1 MIMNADNSFIADQFS
16 LLAKLMEIHGE
27 NSFKAKAYASV
38 AFTIE
43 RLPQQLSEIPVAKF
57 SSIKGIGDSA
67 AKKIVEVFERGEIT
81 VLTQMIE
88 KTPQGIMQML
98 NIKGIGPKK
107 IAVIWNEMGIES
119 IGELLYACNENRLTL
134 YKGFGE
140 KTQKSI
146 QQSIEYFLNNIGS
159 YLYEQV
165 EALAENLEKAL
176 KQNFPDYVF
185 LNTGIFRRQLET
197 IDKLEWVSNV
207 PAAALQEFLSDHHF
221 VTEKL
226 DTEESVFQGKEENIQ
241 LNFYH
246 TAEEHLYYKLF
257 TTSCSEVF
265 LDEWNQRMLFK
276 NFHEFT
282 SEEEIF
288 SNANIPFIP
297 ACLRE
302 TGAIINQAQANN
314 LPVIIQPKDIKE
326 IIHSHSKWSDGNNT
340 LEEMA
345 KAAIQSGFEYLVIS
359 DHSKTAVYANGL
371 TEERIKAQHAEIDE
385 LNEKLRP
392 FKILKSIESDILND
406 GSLDYSDEILNSF
419 DIVIASVHSN
429 LKMSEEKAMMRLL
442 NAIKNPYT
450 SILGHCTGRLL
461 LSRAGY
467 PVNHKQLIDACAE
480 NNVVIELNAHPRRL
494 DIDWRF
500 LNYCIEKKVLI
511 SIDPDAH
518 SVNGF
523 RHVRYG
529 TLAAQKAGI
538 TPAQNLSSY
547 SLNEFEAFL
556 KTQHAKRNF

>member
-1 MIMNADNSFIADQFS
+1 MTADNSFIADQFS
-16 LLAKLMEIHGE
+16 LLAKLMDIHGE
-27 NSFKAKAYASV
+27 NSFKAKAYSSA
-38 AFTIE
+38 AFTIDK
-43 RLPQQLSEIPVAKF
+43 LPQQLSEIPAVKL

-67 AKKIVEVFERGEIT
+67 AKKIIEIFERGEIIA
-81 VLTQMIE
+81 LTQLIE
-88 KTPQGIMQML
+88 KTPPGIMQML

-107 IAVIWNEMGIES
+107 ITVIWKEMGIES

-140 KTQKSI
+140 KTQKGI
-146 QQSIEYFLNNIGS
+146 QESIEYFLNNIGS
-159 YLYEQV
+159 YLYEHV
-165 EALAENLEKAL
+165 EQLVHDLDKAL
-176 KQNFPDYVF
+176 KKNFSQHIF

-197 IDKLEWVSNV
+197 IDKLEWVTNA
-207 PAAALQEFLSDHHF
+207 PAAVLQQYLSTQNF

-226 DTEESVFQGKEENIQ
+226 ETEESIFQGKDENIQ

-246 TAEEHLYYKLF
+246 AEEENLYYKLF
-257 TTSCSEVF
+257 ITSCSEVF
-265 LDEWNQRMLFK
+265 LDEWNKRALFK
-276 NFHEFT
+276 DVHQFA

-288 SNANIPFIP
+288 ANVNLQFIP
-297 ACLRE
+297 AYLRE
-302 TGAIINQAQANN
+302 TATVISQSEAND
-314 LPVIIQPKDIKE
+314 LPGVIQPKDIKA

-345 KAAIQSGFEYLVIS
+345 KAAAHSGFEYLVIS

-385 LNEKLRP
+385 LNEKLKP
-392 FKILKSIESDILND
+392 FKIFKSIESDILND
-406 GSLDYSDEILNSF
+406 GSLDYSNEILNSF

-442 NAIKNPYT
+442 NAVKNPFT

-480 NNVVIELNAHPRRL
+480 NNVVVELNAHPRRL

-500 LNYCIEKKVLI
+500 IDYCIEKKVLI

-518 SVNGF
+518 SVNAF
-523 RHVRYG
+523 RHVKYG
-529 TLAAQKAGI
+529 TLAAQKAGVI
-538 TPAQNLSSY
+538 PSQNLSSY
-547 SLNEFEAFL
+547 SLSEFEAFL
-556 KTQHAKRNF
+556 KIQHAKRNV